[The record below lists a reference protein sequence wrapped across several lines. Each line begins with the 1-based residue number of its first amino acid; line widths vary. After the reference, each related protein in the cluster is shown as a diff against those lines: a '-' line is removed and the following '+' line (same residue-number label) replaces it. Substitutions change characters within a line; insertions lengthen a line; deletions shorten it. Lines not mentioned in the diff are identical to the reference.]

1 MNCEDLG
8 TRLKNARTKKG
19 YTQEVLAEKIDT
31 AASYISDIERG
42 LKTPSLTT
50 FVDLISVLEVS
61 ADYMLQGSL
70 ESGKEYVYNEITKKL
85 DKLTPKQR
93 QFISDIID
101 RYIQSLD

>member
-8 TRLKNARTKKG
+8 TRLKNAQTKKG
-19 YTQEVLAEKIDT
+19 QVLAEKIDT